1 MSDAITHNPNTGEEL
16 ARYPQMSDE
25 QMQAAIDRCHEAFEQ
40 WKLVSLEDR
49 ADIIRKIGEGLAAN
63 QDKLADLMTTEMG
76 KLRSQG
82 MEEVELCAGICQW
95 TAEHAPAQLATER
108 RELQSGEYGLIA
120 YEPIGVIY
128 GIQPWNFPC
137 YQVVRYSIANLM
149 AGNGV
154 LLKHAESVTGSA
166 LELQRIYRE
175 AGLPEH
181 LFTVLVID
189 HDQSDAVI
197 AHDKVRGV
205 TLTGSPSAGRII
217 GEQAGK
223 ALKKTVLELGSN
235 DAYLVLEDA
244 DLDRAVQMCVMG
256 RVYNNGETCVA
267 AKRFIVTDA
276 VYDQFKDR
284 FVQGMQS
291 LKSGDPMADDT
302 DVGPMA
308 RQDLRDDLHDQ
319 VRKSVD
325 AGATVLCG
333 GEKPDG
339 PGYFYPATVLEN
351 VEPGQPAYDDEL
363 FGPVASLIRAKD
375 SDDAMRIAND
385 SRFGLGGG
393 IFSADTD
400 RAIELA
406 TKHFDTGMVFVN
418 GFGLAQPNM
427 PFGGVKNSGY
437 GREHGGF
444 GVREFVNAKAVMVM
458 AA

>member
-25 QMQAAIDRCHEAFEQ
+25 QMQAAIERCHEAFEQ

-49 ADIIRKIGEGLAAN
+49 ADIIRKIGEGLAAH

-284 FVQGMQS
+284 FVQAMQS